1 MTDIDLSTRLNRE
14 RADRERRELA
24 AVVEAKYGRM
34 PPSPIRQ
41 RGESDEM
48 FMARL
53 KEWRYGPREP
63 LSADTASETARN
75 TMSGGGP

>member
-1 MTDIDLSTRLNRE
+1 MTDVDPPIETNGE

-41 RGESDEM
+41 RGETDEM
-48 FMARL
+48 FLARL
-53 KEWRYGPREP
+53 KEWRNGPRLPLPAEQPSQPAEVEP
-63 LSADTASETARN
+63 
-75 TMSGGGP
+75 